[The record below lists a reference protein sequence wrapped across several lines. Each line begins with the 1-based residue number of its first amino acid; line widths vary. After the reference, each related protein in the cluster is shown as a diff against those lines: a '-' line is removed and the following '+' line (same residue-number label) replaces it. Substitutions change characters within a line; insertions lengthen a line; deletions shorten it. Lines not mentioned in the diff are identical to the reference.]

1 MLILIK
7 IGAVKVLGV
16 RNLWRVQVICRYVGT
31 TGLGLHHMIKMRN
44 FTPLVLLLRLKVS
57 KRVLKSDFNTRI
69 HATFTD
75 IGMLHDIRQF
85 DGCIS

>member
-1 MLILIK
+1 MPIFIK
-7 IGAVKVLGV
+7 IEAVKGTWRTHLC
-16 RNLWRVQVICRYVGT
+16 RVQVICRYVGT

-75 IGMLHDIRQF
+75 IGMLHDI
-85 DGCIS
+85 